1 MEVQKKVDQ
10 RVLQESEQIED
21 TNADM
26 VAVDCAWS
34 VAMPWLVCRCSANK

>member
-26 VAVDCAWS
+26 VDCAWS